1 LHTVPDRAFVATP
14 THVSLPLALDL
25 FHSLPPPPSPRPP
38 PPPPTT
44 VTPSSPAPPAPP
56 AGPRQPLPLTAG
68 QATQLPPQV
77 VEGIGANR
85 LALAAEYGEPDR
97 PVERGQV
104 TRLQAA
110 RLPFLESQPG
120 HPCPRLDFVVDGH
133 AVTVD
138 VHGG

>member
-1 LHTVPDRAFVATP
+1 
-14 THVSLPLALDL
+14 
-25 FHSLPPPPSPRPP
+25 
-38 PPPPTT
+38 
-44 VTPSSPAPPAPP
+44 
-56 AGPRQPLPLTAG
+56 
-68 QATQLPPQV
+68 
-77 VEGIGANR
+77 GIGANR

-133 AVTVD
+133 AVTVA
-138 VHGG
+138 VHGLAQSIQGASLAAENVSFDVATARTPPSRSRAARSVGWHAPKAASPRCWRAAHRSGPRSSAGFRRRRPSYRTPRCG